1 MADAIHNNEPETK
14 KVVHGAHG
22 TVCINDLTPEEIL
35 ELDVRESINYNY
47 DSREDYTEAKVIM
60 GDSNGIINP
69 NESNH
74 QWAYTI
80 YKNMQKRDWV
90 PEQVNTVEDR
100 NKYPYLSEQQR
111 RLFHLVLAQ
120 LITNDSVQTTQLPKI
135 SNYITSPVIAMALS
149 RHAYEEAN
157 HSVSYAV
164 MEADV
169 ICKPGYIYNL
179 HKDLEGKTGQE
190 YEDTKA
196 LLDKNK
202 SVGDMYSS
210 LYESDRPYLRVK
222 DLLMIMVANQVLE
235 ELVFPGGFAAM
246 YTLEKQL
253 PGTVKMIEEINVGLL
268 TA

>member
-1 MADAIHNNEPETK
+1 MEN
-14 KVVHGAHG
+14 VVHSEGK
-22 TVCINDLTPEEIL
+22 EIKL
-35 ELDVRESINYNY
+35 SELSVDDILRLPVSRTINYDY
-47 DSREDYTEAKVIM
+47 DSKEEYDCAKVIL
-60 GDSNGIINP
+60 GRSNGIINP

-74 QWAYTI
+74 QWGYNI
-80 YKNMQKRDWV
+80 YKNMQKRDWT
-90 PEQVNTVEDR
+90 PQQVNTVDDR
-100 NKYPYLSEQQR
+100 NGYPLLDEHQK

-135 SNYITSPVIAMALS
+135 ADYITSPVIAMALV

-179 HKDLEGKTGQE
+179 HKDLENKTGQDR
-190 YEDTKA
+190 EDTLA
-196 LLDKNK
+196 LMKKNK
-202 SVGDMYSS
+202 SVGDMYAT
-210 LYESDRPYLRVK
+210 LYDNMNSETGLTVK
-222 DLLMIMVANQVLE
+222 DILLIMVANQILE

-253 PGTVKMIEEINVGLL
+253 PGTVKMIEEINFMSLPAERSV
-268 TA
+268 A